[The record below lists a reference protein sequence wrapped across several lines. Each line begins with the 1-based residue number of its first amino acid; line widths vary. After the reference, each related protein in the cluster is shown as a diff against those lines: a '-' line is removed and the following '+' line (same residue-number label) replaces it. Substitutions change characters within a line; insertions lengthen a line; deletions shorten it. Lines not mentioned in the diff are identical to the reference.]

1 MQKIAQQVVYSASD
15 LVHFMECQHL
25 SMLDRLHLEQPMEKA
40 EDSEEAAIIQ
50 NRGFA
55 HEAAYLEKA
64 KAAAD
69 TFIDIAQAGK
79 TRDQKVAATIQAME
93 QGIDLIFQAAFY
105 DAPLVGYADFLVKV
119 NTPSKL
125 GNYSY
130 EIIDTKLSK
139 TTRAKFII
147 QLAFYADL
155 LARVQGRAPIQ
166 VHIVLGNGKQ
176 ESFHLDDYRYYY
188 QHLKHRFFEFIH
200 QAEQRG
206 INTAA
211 DESTPFPCDKCSLC
225 HWRDRCNAWWDE
237 TDHLVRVANIQ
248 KTHIHK
254 LNAAGIHTIE
264 ALAKLSP
271 NQRIAK
277 IAPPILAR
285 LQHQASLQHR
295 AKVTGDRF
303 VELITPQTADD
314 NHAGQQHINEVAEIG
329 PRGFARMPPPSPND
343 LYFDMEGYP
352 HVEDGLEYLF
362 GLYYLEQGTPVFK
375 AFWAHSRTEER
386 IAFEQWVDFV
396 MQHLDRYPEAHIYH
410 YAAYEK
416 TAIRKLMRLH
426 GTRENEVD
434 RLLRGKKLIDLYQ
447 VVREAIRISE
457 RSYSIKY
464 VEKFYLDDRSADV
477 QSAGASIVAYQ
488 RYRDG
493 NPPDE
498 NILEAIERYNEDDVR
513 STYLLREWL
522 VTKRPKDLPWLEHG
536 TATSTEEVSGTVES
550 RKAKAQAFEQQLRE
564 LHAAISQFVPPE
576 LEIASFTSTQQH
588 ATILR
593 DLLDFHRRIAKP
605 QWWAVYDRQ
614 AKNAEERIEDLEC
627 IAGAT
632 LAKDIAPI
640 SEQRSYRYTY
650 RYPPQEVKLKNG
662 DKPVIIDTLKELSEF
677 TIDHEERLFSFKLGK
692 QASPASP
699 IDIGAGKPVDY
710 AALQQALLR
719 YAAGFLA
726 EMKGEPSRYAAIGA
740 LLRRDLPKIKGV
752 TPGQALLSQGATSED
767 IVSVISRLDQSVI
780 FIQGPPGAGK
790 TYTASKV
797 IVSLLRDKKRVGVSS
812 NSHKAIVNLLQAVE
826 KVAKEEGF
834 SFKGVKKSDPI
845 DPGQLVNGEFIQ
857 DIKDREAVIKSNAQ
871 LIGGTAWLFAD
882 PALDQ
887 QLDYLFVDEAGQV
900 ALGMLVPMATSANNI
915 VLLGD
920 QMQLAQP
927 VEGVHP
933 GESGDS
939 VLDYLLQ
946 GQATIPPEQGIF
958 LENTWRMHP
967 AVCSFISDAV
977 YGGRLKSHPKTE
989 QRILVL
995 NSSADTALKPAGI
1008 HFEAITHEG
1017 CVQDSEEEA
1026 ERVKQLYESLLQQ
1039 HYIDDKGAEQPI
1051 TPDNI
1056 LVVSPYNMQVNL
1068 LKQVLG
1074 DDARV
1079 GTVDKFQGQEAE
1091 VVIISMATS
1100 SGDEMPRN
1108 IDFLFSKNRLNVAI
1122 SRAKCLAILI
1132 ASPALFSVQCRT
1144 PEEIALVNTL
1154 CWAWAEYA
1162 CAA

>member
-1 MQKIAQQVVYSASD
+1 MQKIGHEIVYSASD

-25 SMLDRLHLEQPMEKA
+25 SILDRLHLEHPMEKA

-64 KAAAD
+64 KAAAG
-69 TFIDIAQAGK
+69 TFIDIAQAGR

-93 QGIDLIFQAAFY
+93 QGIDLVFQAAFFE
-105 DAPLVGYADFLVKV
+105 APLVGYADFLVKV
-119 NTPSKL
+119 DTPSKL

-130 EIIDTKLSK
+130 EIIDTKLAK

-166 VHIVLGNGKQ
+166 VHIVLGNGNK

-188 QHLKHRFFEFIH
+188 QHLKHRFFEFI
-200 QAEQRG
+200 QQNEQRG
-206 INTAA
+206 IKRAA
-211 DESTPFPCDKCSLC
+211 EESTPFPCDKCSLC
-225 HWRDRCNAWWDE
+225 HWRERCNAWWDE

-254 LNAAGIHTIE
+254 LNAAGIYTIE
-264 ALAKLSP
+264 ALANLPPHQSI
-271 NQRIAK
+271 RK
-277 IAPPILAR
+277 IPKPVLVR

-295 AKVTGDRF
+295 AKVSGKRI
-303 VELITPQTADD
+303 VELIPPQTPEDGNGRPKDIDA
-314 NHAGQQHINEVAEIG
+314 VTEIG
-329 PRGFARMPPPSPND
+329 PRGFARMPPPSPHD
-343 LYFDMEGYP
+343 LFFDMEGFP

-362 GLYYLEQGTPVFK
+362 GLYYLEEDKPVFK
-375 AFWAHSRTEER
+375 AFWAHSRAEER

-396 MQHLDRYPEAHIYH
+396 IQHLDHYPEAHIYH

-434 RLLRGKKLIDLYQ
+434 RLLRERKLIDLYQ

-464 VEKFYLDDRSADV
+464 VEKFYLDDRSVDV

-488 RYRDG
+488 RYRDSD
-493 NPPDE
+493 PPD
-498 NILEAIERYNEDDVR
+498 NAILESIERYNEDDVR
-513 STYLLREWL
+513 STYMLREWL
-522 VTKRPKDLPWLEHG
+522 IKQRPEGTPWLEPK
-536 TATSTEEVSGTVES
+536 ADQEESSKHNDS
-550 RKAKAQAFEQQLRE
+550 RQEKARTFEEDLRE
-564 LHAAISQFVPPE
+564 LHTQISRYAPSDPE
-576 LEIASFTSTQQH
+576 SVNPTPIQRH

-593 DLLDFHRRIAKP
+593 DLLDFHRRAAKP
-605 QWWAVYDRQ
+605 QWWALFDRQ
-614 AKNAEERIEDLEC
+614 AKNAEERAEDIEC
-627 IAGAT
+627 ILGAT
-632 LAKDIAPI
+632 LVDEIAPI
-640 SEQRSYRYTY
+640 PEQRSYRYTY
-650 RYPPQEVKLKNG
+650 RYPAQEVKLKNG
-662 DKPVIIDTLKELSEF
+662 DKPVFIDTVRELNEF
-677 TIDHEERLFSFKLGK
+677 TINHEERLLTFKFGK
-692 QASPASP
+692 NALPDSPV
-699 IDIGAGKPVDY
+699 DIGAGKPVDSS
-710 AALQQALLR
+710 ALQGALFR
-719 YAAGFLA
+719 YARSFLA
-726 EMKGEPSRYAAIGA
+726 EMQGEPIRYQAIGS
-740 LLRRDLPKIKGV
+740 LLRRDHPNIKGIK
-752 TPGQALLSQGATSED
+752 PGQALLPQSAKTDD
-767 IVSVISRLDQSVI
+767 IVSVVSRLDKSVI

-797 IVSLLRDKKRVGVSS
+797 IVSLLQNQKRVGVSS

-834 SFKGVKKSDPI
+834 GFRGVKKSDPI
-845 DPGQLVNGEFIQ
+845 DPGQMVKGEFIT
-857 DIKDREAVIKSNAQ
+857 DIKEREAVIASDAQ

-882 PALDQ
+882 LALDQ

-900 ALGMLVPMATSANNI
+900 ALGMLLPMATSAKNI

-946 GQATIPPEQGIF
+946 GQATIPQERGIF

-967 AVCSFISDAV
+967 AVCGFISDAI
-977 YGGRLKSHPKTE
+977 YNGRLKSHPNTE
-989 QRILVL
+989 TRTLVL
-995 NSSADTALKPAGI
+995 KTSADPALKPAGI

-1017 CVQDSEEEA
+1017 CAQSSDEEA
-1026 ERVKQLYESLLQQ
+1026 DRVEKLYESLLQQ
-1039 HYIDDKGAEQPI
+1039 HYLDDKGIKRAI
-1051 TPDNI
+1051 TPENI
-1056 LVVSPYNMQVNL
+1056 LIVSPYNMQVNL
-1068 LKQVLG
+1068 LKRYIG
-1074 DDARV
+1074 SDARV

-1132 ASPALFSVQCRT
+1132 ASPELFSVQCRT
-1144 PEEIALVNTL
+1144 PEEIALVNTF
-1154 CWAWAEYA
+1154 CWAWAEFA
-1162 CAA
+1162 